1 MEENNQLINDPIPD
15 QVDLFINDP
24 SNDAYFNSLPC
35 GYRFAPTD
43 AELVSSYLEGKVLN
57 KEIPKNRFLDL
68 DISLYHPRDLT
79 GRITLIRESEWYFF
93 TSRKRKYPK
102 GQRPDRSAVEGF
114 WKATG
119 KAQDIEDSNG
129 KVIGSKRTL
138 DFYQGNHQDS
148 KRTEWKM
155 HEYTLNT
162 KTAPPNQISNIC
174 VTQLDNCVLCKIYK
188 NTKGANN
195 DSSTTQSD
203 QRAEPS
209 TNVVASQA
217 FPDQQIQPV
226 HRHDQY
232 LVGQSS
238 GASSSSTA
246 IKRPRGMP
254 TPTILNTYVGN
265 PTYYPHQQYPFQNQ
279 TSGNPPGPVYNNYQ
293 NLTPYDQNDQ
303 NDQNL
308 TPYDQND
315 QNDQN
320 LTQYDIQSANIESH
334 VQPRESFSSEPG
346 FLPPMETSTYA
357 DQMPLVDSS
366 SMQLPV
372 HVRLYEQLL
381 AARNKDGDFD
391 KRLEHWYHHQQ
402 QLFRPN
408 PSSTPNC

>member
-1 MEENNQLINDPIPD
+1 MEENNRFINDPIPD
-15 QVDLFINDP
+15 EVDLFIDDP
-24 SNDAYFNSLPC
+24 TNDAYFNSLPC

-93 TSRKRKYPK
+93 TSRKRKYPR
-102 GQRPDRSAVEGF
+102 GQRPDRSAVDGF

-119 KAQDIEDSNG
+119 KAQDIEDRNG

-162 KTAPPNQISNIC
+162 ETAPRNEISNTR
-174 VTQLDNCVLCKIYK
+174 VMQLDNCVLCKIYK
-188 NTKGANN
+188 NTKGGNN

-226 HRHDQY
+226 HQHDQY

-246 IKRPRGMP
+246 NKRPRGMP

-279 TSGNPPGPVYNNYQ
+279 TSGTPPGPVYNNYQ
-293 NLTPYDQNDQ
+293 NLTQY
-303 NDQNL
+303 
-308 TPYDQND
+308 D

-320 LTQYDIQSANIESH
+320 LTQYDMQSANIESH
-334 VQPRESFSSEPG
+334 FQPRESFSSQPG
-346 FLPPMETSTYA
+346 SWLPMETSTYA
-357 DQMPLVDSS
+357 DPMPLVDSS

-372 HVRLYEQLL
+372 HIRLYEQLL
-381 AARNKDGDFD
+381 AARNRDGDFA
-391 KRLEHWYHHQQ
+391 KRLERWYHRQQ
-402 QLFRPN
+402 QLFRQN
-408 PSSTPNC
+408 PSSTPNCKLV